1 MSTNDIHDWLKK
13 EPEEI
18 RNIYEEVG
26 DTVLTAV
33 RTGRFNSM
41 SMYVV
46 YYDEVAILFCRLA
59 DIAKKS
65 NKRLII
71 HDSAWTRLG
80 NNRQIEILDFS
91 VSLKKPCCV
100 HHALELL
107 TQEFIDRCDDLY
119 GEQPD
124 LRQYYLE
131 SIDVSRVTEEAL
143 HIEFYCGT

>member
-1 MSTNDIHDWLKK
+1 MSAADVHDWLKE

-41 SMYVV
+41 YEAN
-46 YYDEVAILFCRLA
+46 YHEVAILFCRLA

-71 HDSAWTRLG
+71 HDCAWTGLG
-80 NNRQIEILDFS
+80 NNRRTEILDFS

-100 HHALELL
+100 HHVLELL

>member
-1 MSTNDIHDWLKK
+1 MSAADVHDWLKE

-41 SMYVV
+41 Y
-46 YYDEVAILFCRLA
+46 EANHHLVAILICRLA

-100 HHALELL
+100 HHVLELL

-131 SIDVSRVTEEAL
+131 YIEVRRVTEEAL
-143 HIEFYCGT
+143 HIDLYCGT

>member
-1 MSTNDIHDWLKK
+1 MSTDDVHDRLK
-13 EPEEI
+13 EASDEI

-46 YYDEVAILFCRLA
+46 DYDEVAILFCRLA

-71 HDSAWTRLG
+71 HDCVWTGLG
-80 NNRQIEILDFS
+80 NNRQTEILDFS
-91 VSLKKPCCV
+91 VSLKKPCCA
-100 HHALELL
+100 HHAMELL
-107 TQEFIDRCDDLY
+107 TQEFI
-119 GEQPD
+119 
-124 LRQYYLE
+124 
-131 SIDVSRVTEEAL
+131 
-143 HIEFYCGT
+143 F